1 MKRLTFVFSLIF
13 IFTLSMYI
21 GAFGRSK
28 VVKRLDNSV
37 EVLKEFTQIPEHAIP
52 KKILRN
58 CEALVVIPHV
68 VKGGFMFGA
77 RHGKGIIVHRLP
89 DGSWSNPVFM
99 AISGG
104 SFGLQIGGQAVDVI
118 LVINNKR
125 GYRAILSDKFQ
136 LSGDMAATAGPVGR
150 NAEAGTDVALKASIL
165 SYSRSK
171 GLFAGISLKGAT
183 LTIDKKAT
191 KKFYKKNIDYKK
203 ILNTHMKYL
212 PEVKPLIRLLK
223 PYSGK
228 KK

>member
-1 MKRLTFVFSLIF
+1 MKKNFFVIFLIFFFSLSIF
-13 IFTLSMYI
+13 V
-21 GAFGRSK
+21 GAVSRSK
-28 VVKRLDNSV
+28 IVERLNNSV
-37 EVLKEFTQIPEHAIP
+37 EVLREFTNIPEHAIP

-77 RHGKGIIVHRLP
+77 RHGKGIIVHRLS
-89 DGSWSNPVFM
+89 DGTWSNPSFI

-104 SFGLQIGGQAVDVI
+104 SFGLQIGGQAVDLI

-125 GYRAILSDKFQ
+125 GYKAILSDKFQ
-136 LSGDMAATAGPVGR
+136 LSGDMTATAGPVGR

-183 LTIDKKAT
+183 LTMDKKAI
-191 KKFYKKNIDYKK
+191 KAFYGRNIDYRK

-212 PEVKPLIRLLK
+212 PEVRPLIKLLK

-228 KK
+228 RK